1 MMLTK
6 LSQPRVADFRNS
18 PASGTRTSRLSHST
32 VRPSVIPKPGI
43 TLGSALKGMRDRV
56 VTGVNRPSVGRL
68 VDAVEGA
75 ALAEMLGLR
84 LGPAAELLVDGEE
97 GHLREDVG
105 MLRRDLGVAR
115 AIVVLRRDLLA
126 FLAVEEAQ
134 IGLGRLAA
142 AALVDHLVD
151 DCNRRFGQDRHARH
165 HDLEL
170 VLAELVDGQEGLVL
184 PAQEDVADISLH
196 EGDGG
201 AARPGIEYGYVA
213 VELLHIIAGG
223 IAAASGL
230 AFGIAP
236 S

>member
-1 MMLTK
+1 
-6 LSQPRVADFRNS
+6 SS
-18 PASGTRTSRLSHST
+18 
-32 VRPSVIPKPGI
+32 
-43 TLGSALKGMRDRV
+43 
-56 VTGVNRPSVGRL
+56 
-68 VDAVEGA
+68 
-75 ALAEMLGLR
+75 
-84 LGPAAELLVDGEE
+84 
-97 GHLREDVG
+97 
-105 MLRRDLGVAR
+105 DL
-115 AIVVLRRDLLA
+115 
-126 FLAVEEAQ
+126 
-134 IGLGRLAA
+134 

-151 DCNRRFGQDRHARH
+151 DRDRRFGQDRHARH

-236 S
+236 GGEIVPARAAGGLRIRRDDLDVILYQIFPVADVFRVALAHQKHDGREIRGRIVGQACLPVPRD